1 MKLVSPALE
10 SLKPKTHCE
19 QVKFLPPKR
28 EAFHLRGGFC
38 SGRFEYQKRLTS
50 SETLDGLRPRLA
62 SENCQL
68 SKHVNRSGR
77 NRVSKI
83 RGDQMR
89 AETRHL
95 SSMRL
100 RYESSM
106 AFGARR
112 LSRRHSQ
119 FNSVLRERSLGF
131 TLIELLVVIA
141 IIALLASL
149 LLPSLS
155 RGLEQG
161 RRAKCLSNNR
171 QLTLGLLMYADDFGV
186 YPLEITMQARPKA
199 SYGWDRSLAQYTQSV
214 WTNALYHCPSY
225 RGPTIGDE
233 PVIVSSSGGRINIS
247 GGSDRRL
254 GSYAYNA
261 LGTAAFG
268 AGESLGLGGSKRWF
282 DGETQTDRTIQ
293 RRATDVVVPS
303 EMIAIGDAQHGS
315 PQYFWVAYERLQT
328 GAFSHGQRANISFC
342 DGHVEGK
349 RTFTLFAPSTVSRSR
364 WNHDH
369 DPHSL

>member
-1 MKLVSPALE
+1 
-10 SLKPKTHCE
+10 
-19 QVKFLPPKR
+19 
-28 EAFHLRGGFC
+28 
-38 SGRFEYQKRLTS
+38 
-50 SETLDGLRPRLA
+50 
-62 SENCQL
+62 
-68 SKHVNRSGR
+68 
-77 NRVSKI
+77 
-83 RGDQMR
+83 MR

-95 SSMRL
+95 SSKRL
-100 RYESSM
+100 RYETSM

-112 LSRRHSQ
+112 LSRRNSQ

-149 LLPSLS
+149 LLPSIS

-161 RRAKCLSNNR
+161 RRAN
-171 QLTLGLLMYADDFGV
+171 FGV
-186 YPLEITMQARPKA
+186 YPLEVTMQASPKT
-199 SYGWDRSLAQYTQSV
+199 SYGWDGSLAQYTQSV

-233 PVIVSSSGGRINIS
+233 PASVSSSGGRINIS

-261 LGTAAFG
+261 LGTAASG
-268 AGESLGLGGSKRWF
+268 AGESLGIGGSKRWF
-282 DGETQTDRTIQ
+282 DGKTQTDRTIQ

-315 PQYFWVAYERLQT
+315 PQYFSVAYERLQT

-349 RTFTLFAPSTVSRSR
+349 RTFTLFAPSTASRSM
-364 WNHDH
+364 WNYDH
-369 DPHSL
+369 DSHSL